1 MHFYK
6 IPPNVPFLDNIA
18 NFIIQNF
25 NAQSLSKLKVILPN
39 GFTCLSLQKILVK
52 KQNIS
57 ILPNIVPFS
66 NIIAEGPEI
75 FEMPS
80 EYISQ
85 VTPLEK
91 KLILTEIIH
100 NYPDVITQDSWH
112 QSLQFCP
119 IIAKFL
125 DELLSNNIAIDKL
138 AALENSHYWQS
149 AYRFLEYVYLE
160 WHVRVKKLKKQDN
173 INYQIKML
181 EAEIARINRLGEN
194 VIIAGI
200 LGHDHISWNFLKSVA
215 SAPSAFII
223 LPPISEFEASLLQSD
238 DGKNGLYCLAQLLK
252 YLGKDLTEFM
262 SLDGK
267 QENCSYSNILDS
279 LLTNQDKQRF
289 CDKNLEIKLLE
300 FNTIYDE
307 AQQLALICK
316 ANPDKQ
322 IAIIVNNEKTKDFYC
337 NFLAKYFIEFQD
349 LIGHKLLHT
358 HTCQMIIGISE
369 IICNEFDLKK
379 LFLLLK
385 NPLINSRLE
394 QKLELVF
401 SGKNRFAKNP
411 EQMLTIVET
420 TGDAELI
427 AWFSKLV
434 DLLYKHNDN
443 EILANSIK
451 IAEKLYKDIWYEQ
464 GAVEAAKFFSELLEL
479 QSNLIFSNNKDL
491 PAILRT
497 LLGELQYFPP
507 NNLAPNIFIGKP
519 SDLALITFDLV
530 ILADFNEENWPSP
543 LPKNPWLNSQ
553 MQTKLA
559 LDATN
564 VHSSMALYYF
574 YLFLHNKQ
582 VIITRANKQPSKTG
596 ILPSKYLLKL
606 QTILGRSL
614 VRGENQHNSITS
626 EKRAVSP
633 VIPSSSIGCSIFP
646 NILSITDIELL
657 IRNPYSFYVKKILNL
672 RDKEKIGTEP
682 KISEFGNFIH
692 KIFDLYTKNYAT
704 NQNKDKIQCLLKY
717 SDEILQN
724 ISLPEY
730 TVKIW
735 QIKLVPIA
743 KAFIEFDQQ
752 RRLNTTLIYSEAK
765 GELKLNIAEQEL
777 TIVGVADRVEIDKY
791 GKISILDYKTGTL
804 PSKKDIESG
813 LSPQLIIL
821 ALMALE
827 GGFILD
833 PSANIPH
840 EIIYVKLASSQPY
853 IQTTEVNLTKQML
866 IRHKQGLVALIKYYL
881 TTKNFSKEI
890 DLLQYNPYSH
900 LARKA

>member
-6 IPPNVPFLDNIA
+6 TPPNIPFLDNIA
-18 NFIIQNF
+18 NFISQNF
-25 NAQSLSKLKVILPN
+25 SLQSLSKLKVILPN
-39 GFTCLSLQKILVK
+39 GFTCLSLQRILVK
-52 KQNIS
+52 KYNIT

-66 NIIAEGPEI
+66 NISAEGLEI
-75 FEMPS
+75 FEIPS

-85 VTPLEK
+85 VTVIEK

-100 NYPDVITQDSWH
+100 NYPGVITKDSWH
-112 QSLQFCP
+112 QSLQFCSLVT
-119 IIAKFL
+119 KFL
-125 DELLSNNIAIDKL
+125 DELLSNNIAKDKL

-160 WHVRVKKLKKQDN
+160 WHERLKKLKKQDN

-200 LGHDHISWNFLKSVA
+200 LGHDHISWNFLKNVA

-223 LPPISEFEASLLQSD
+223 LPPIGEFETSLLQGD
-238 DGKNGLYCLAQLLK
+238 AGKDGLYCLVQLLK
-252 YLGKDLTEFM
+252 YLGKDLTEFKIIG
-262 SLDGK
+262 GK
-267 QENCSYSNILDS
+267 QEDYSYSNS
-279 LLTNQDKQRF
+279 LNRLLINQSKHGI
-289 CDKNLEIKLLE
+289 CDKKLEIKLLE

-316 ANPDKQ
+316 DNPNKQ
-322 IAIIVNNEKTKDFYC
+322 IAIIVNNEKTKYIYY
-337 NFLAKYFIEFQD
+337 NFLAKYSIEFQD
-349 LIGHKLLHT
+349 LIGHKLLYT
-358 HTCQMIIGISE
+358 HICQLIISISE

-385 NPLINSRLE
+385 NPLINSKLE
-394 QKLELVF
+394 RELELVF
-401 SGKNRFAKNP
+401 SGKNRFVKNP
-411 EQMLTIVET
+411 KQMLTIVEA
-420 TGDAELI
+420 TGDTELI
-427 AWFSKLV
+427 AWFHKLV

-443 EILANSIK
+443 EILTNSIK

-464 GAVEAAKFFSELLEL
+464 GAVEAAKFFSQLLEFK
-479 QSNLIFSNNKDL
+479 SNLIFSDKKDL
-491 PAILRT
+491 PAIFRT
-497 LLGELQYFPP
+497 LLGELQYFSP
-507 NNLAPNIFIGKP
+507 NDIVPNIFIGKP

-530 ILADFNEENWPSP
+530 ILADFNEENWPLSI
-543 LPKNPWLNSQ
+543 PKNPWLNSQ

-559 LDATN
+559 LDSNN
-564 VHSSMALYYF
+564 VHLSMSLYYF
-574 YLFLHNKQ
+574 YLFLHNKR

-596 ILPSKYLLKL
+596 ISPSKYLLKL
-606 QTILGRSL
+606 QAILGRSL
-614 VRGENQHNSITS
+614 IRDENQHNSLAS
-626 EKRAVSP
+626 ENRPVSP
-633 VIPSSSIGCSIFP
+633 AIPSLSIGCDRFP

-672 RDKEKIGTEP
+672 GDKEKIGMEP
-682 KISEFGNFIH
+682 KNSEFGNYIH
-692 KIFDLYTKNYAT
+692 KIFDLYTKNYVA
-704 NQNKDKIQCLLKY
+704 NQDKDKIQCLLKY
-717 SDEILQN
+717 GADILQN

-735 QIKLVPIA
+735 QIKLIPIA
-743 KAFIEFDQQ
+743 RAFIEFDQQ
-752 RRLNTTLIYSEAK
+752 RRLNTTRIYSEAR

-777 TIVGVADRVEIDKY
+777 TIVGVADRIEIDKY

-821 ALMALE
+821 ALIALE
-827 GGFILD
+827 GGFFLDSLTHIL
-833 PSANIPH
+833 H

-853 IQTTEVNLTKQML
+853 IQITEVNLTKQML
-866 IRHKQGLVALIKYYL
+866 IKHKQGLVELIKYYL